1 MTRIFQFAFA
11 AVVMAVAMQQAAAQ
25 PVRGCATGQAMQS
38 SDPSGRAVTC
48 IPVNE
53 ADIVGQWAVTGTTSC
68 LQSSNGFNPTTF
80 NPLIPTAGT
89 TSVLSF
95 FATSMGTRTFYADG
109 TGHTTS
115 TNQVIFSPGVNLGLG
130 FSTPGSPGNAST
142 ATLDHGFNW
151 TIQSDGTLLIND
163 GNAIVQSIVQPPV
176 IAGNTATIENAL
188 PFAGYVSK
196 DKRTIVVTHAG
207 LAIETSVGRDA
218 AGKEL
223 NRTPRLCARERVMT
237 RLP

>member
-1 MTRIFQFAFA
+1 MKRILQFVFA
-11 AVVMAVAMQQAAAQ
+11 AVVMAIGVEQAAAQ
-25 PVRGCATGQAMQS
+25 PVRGCAPGQAMQS

-48 IPVNE
+48 IPVTE
-53 ADIVGQWAVTGTTSC
+53 ADIVGRWAVAGTTSC

-80 NPLIPTAGT
+80 APLIPSAGV

-109 TGHTTS
+109 TGRTTS

-130 FSTPGSPGNAST
+130 FSSPGSPGNASI
-142 ATLDHGFNW
+142 ATLDHDFNW

-188 PFAGYVSK
+188 PFTGYVSK
-196 DKRTIVVTHAG
+196 DKRTIVVAHAG

-218 AGKEL
+218 SGREL
-223 NRTPRLCARERVMT
+223 NRTPRFCARERVMT